1 MLKVEL
7 NGQKGIIKIE
17 GTIDEVT
24 SDCIIV
30 IHEIYK
36 ELCEKNEDVGEVFRE
51 TLTDMVDN
59 GFAFTAEEDDGDE
72 GEDEDAQEG
81 SSVDDIV
88 DDILEDLEELLNQLT
103 KGDKE

>member
-7 NGQKGIIKIE
+7 NGPNGIIKIG
-17 GTIDEVT
+17 GTLDEVT
-24 SDCIIV
+24 ADCVIV

-36 ELCEKNEDVGEVFRE
+36 GLCEKNEDVGEVFRE

-81 SSVDDIV
+81 R
-88 DDILEDLEELLNQLT
+88 
-103 KGDKE
+103 

>member
-7 NGQKGIIKIE
+7 NGPKGIIKVE
-17 GTIDEVT
+17 GTVDEVT
-24 SDCIIV
+24 ADCVIV

-36 ELCEKNEDVGEVFRE
+36 GLCEKNEDVGEVFRE

-81 SSVDDIV
+81 SSVDDIF
-88 DDILEDLEELLNQLT
+88 EELLSQLT

>member
-7 NGQKGIIKIE
+7 NGPNGIIKVE
-17 GTIDEVT
+17 GTIDDVT
-24 SDCIIV
+24 ADCIIV

-36 ELCEKNEDVGEVFRE
+36 GLCEKDEDVGEVFRE

-59 GFAFTAEEDDGDE
+59 GFAFTAREDDGDE

-81 SSVDDIV
+81 SSVDDIF
-88 DDILEDLEELLNQLT
+88 EELLNQLT

>member
-1 MLKVEL
+1 MLKIEL
-7 NGQKGIIKIE
+7 DGPKGNSFIKVK
-17 GTIDEVT
+17 GTVDEVT
-24 SDCIIV
+24 ADCIIV

-36 ELCEKNEDVGEVFRE
+36 GLCEKNEDAGEVFRE

-59 GFAFTAEEDDGDE
+59 GFAFTAGEDDGDE

-81 SSVDDIV
+81 SSVDEI
-88 DDILEDLEELLNQLT
+88 LEELLNQIM

>member
-7 NGQKGIIKIE
+7 NGPKGIIKVE
-17 GTIDEVT
+17 GPLDEVT
-24 SDCIIV
+24 ADCVIA

-36 ELCEKNEDVGEVFRE
+36 GLCEKNEDVGEVFRE
-51 TLTDMVDN
+51 TLTDMVDY
-59 GFAFTAEEDDGDE
+59 GFAFTDGEDDGDE

-88 DDILEDLEELLNQLT
+88 DDILEDLKELLNQLK